1 MADVLSP
8 PIFAATKQNKTL
20 MKKVLFS
27 FALVVAGTAAFA
39 QTEKGKW
46 TVGASSNSMFKTTK
60 TADADDDSRVTS
72 FNITPDAGYFFMD
85 NFAAGLR
92 ANLTTSKVKGAD
104 DGSTRFV
111 VAPFARY
118 YFLKPT
124 TKKVNVFADA
134 HYGFGSNKVGDADG
148 QGLNEFQIQ
157 AGPAIWLNERV
168 ALDATVSYLST
179 GGEDIDNRTNTIGVN
194 FGFRLSLGGAKK

>member
-1 MADVLSP
+1 
-8 PIFAATKQNKTL
+8 

-27 FALVVAGTAAFA
+27 LALVVAGSAAFA

-46 TVGASSNSMFKTTK
+46 TVGASSNSMFTTTK
-60 TADADDDSRVTS
+60 TADADDNTRVTS
-72 FNITPDAGYFFMD
+72 FNITPDAGYFFID
-85 NFAAGLR
+85 NLAAGLR

-104 DGSTRFV
+104 DGTTTFV

-118 YFLKPT
+118 YFLPT
-124 TKKVNVFADA
+124 AKKVNVFADA
-134 HYGFGSNKVGDADG
+134 HYGFGSRKVGDADG

-179 GGEDIDNRTNTIGVN
+179 GGENIDNRTNTIGVN

>member
-1 MADVLSP
+1 
-8 PIFAATKQNKTL
+8 

-27 FALVVAGTAAFA
+27 LALVVTASAAFA

-46 TVGASSNSMFKTTK
+46 TVGASSNSIFSTTK
-60 TADADDDSRVTS
+60 TADADDDTRRTS

-85 NFAAGLR
+85 NLALGLR
-92 ANLTTSKVKGAD
+92 ANVETSKRKGD
-104 DGSTRFV
+104 DEGNFSFI

-148 QGLNEFQIQ
+148 RGVNEFQIQ

-168 ALDATVSYLST
+168 ALDATVSYNSV
-179 GGEDIDNRTNTIGVN
+179 GGEDIDNRTNTIGLN
-194 FGFRLSLGGAKK
+194 FGFRLSLGGKK